1 MLHGQN
7 GRELAASLWG
17 CTLRGHPAAVAACA
31 RTVRTHTAGTCT
43 PLRPRRHRDGVLH
56 VSGGCLMIEYRA
68 AGRVAGAQQ
77 EKSERS
83 SPGRRERGGGEPC
96 ASRLGH
102 TPSELVHLGREPGDV
117 VAQRPLAL
125 DPKVHDGPALPVV
138 LCNRAILRAKRR
150 GAGKERVGA
159 VPAHTRAPTDAASL
173 PSAAAHPPPASWA
186 AHPGWPAP
194 AQSPLQS

>member
-43 PLRPRRHRDGVLH
+43 PLRPRRHRIACIGRLPNDR
-56 VSGGCLMIEYRA
+56 VSRSRACSGCPAGKERAIEPRKK
-68 AGRVAGAQQ
+68 G
-77 EKSERS
+77 K
-83 SPGRRERGGGEPC
+83 GGGEPC

-102 TPSELVHLGREPGDV
+102 TPSELVHLGGEPGDV

-173 PSAAAHPPPASWA
+173 PSAAARPPPASWA